1 VLTIHHQHSGPKP
14 QISIINCAIAAAD
27 EFQRTARHFFLEM
40 PKVWSE
46 RLVAL
51 VAPRWSFFQVLVSQF
66 TDEAGERERKRE
78 RWTNIPFQSKQ
89 LLSFFFC
96 SKQQVSQKAP
106 TSSLCV
112 QSVVRKKKQAAAK
125 QEDHSR
131 VQHAI
136 HHHHHCRVFV

>member
-66 TDEAGERERKRE
+66 TDEAGEREKE
-78 RWTNIPFQSKQ
+78 RAMDQHSIPKQ
-89 LLSFFFC
+89 ATSFFFFC